1 MDLLAAQVLAIIII
15 VASSFAIGSVPII
28 IGHKLKLTSEK
39 KGGEANVKAQILA
52 FLMNFGGGVL
62 IGLSLCHSLPET
74 REGKNSTREATAVML
89 DLP

>member
-39 KGGEANVKAQILA
+39 KGG
-52 FLMNFGGGVL
+52 
-62 IGLSLCHSLPET
+62 SS
-74 REGKNSTREATAVML
+74 
-89 DLP
+89 